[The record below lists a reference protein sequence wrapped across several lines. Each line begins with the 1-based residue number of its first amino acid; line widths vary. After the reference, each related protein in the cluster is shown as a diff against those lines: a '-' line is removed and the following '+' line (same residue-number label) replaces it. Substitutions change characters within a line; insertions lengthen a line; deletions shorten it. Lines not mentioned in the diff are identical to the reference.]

1 MEMSDF
7 KTGIA
12 VFCTGKLTE
21 RLVVLS
27 AQGYGDIRTGHLCQ
41 KGLEYYRC
49 LKA

>member
-1 MEMSDF
+1 MSGF
-7 KTGIA
+7 KTCIA

-27 AQGYGDIRTGHLCQ
+27 AQDYGDIQTGHLCQ
-41 KGLEYYRC
+41 KGLEYYRY